1 VRPGWQTLEIDGRTF
16 VVRRFTGPI
25 GPALAVE
32 LTSDSEGGGALHLR
46 PWTLADH
53 LSALDR
59 HAFHD
64 GHGPRID
71 PEGLAAEILARTSD
85 PPLHPDTAAALAP
98 LALWWA
104 TGGDEA
110 DAALPVPMMPW
121 TSLARA
127 RALDACTDRDTGA
140 LRVGSYLSAMLRAST
155 NDAIDPHTLSG
166 AAAAATLDAV
176 TRINATTN
184 DLSEGPG
191 SEALAHTTLRLCRAL
206 GWTPGQVWS
215 APASEVDRLLAL
227 LDRIDRIDAPPP
239 PPPPGPQS
247 ARRSGLAAFPD
258 AVIIEVG
265 D

>member
-1 VRPGWQTLEIDGRTF
+1 VQLGWQTLEIDGRIF
-16 VVRRFTGPI
+16 VVRRFTGPT
-25 GPALAVE
+25 GPVLAVE
-32 LTSDSEGGGALHLR
+32 LAPDLAPEGALHLR

-59 HAFHD
+59 HAYHD

-71 PEGLAAEILARTSD
+71 PEGLAAEVLARTSD
-85 PPLHPDTAAALAP
+85 QPLHPDTVADLAP

-110 DAALPVPMMPW
+110 DAAHHVPMMPW

-140 LRVGSYLSAMLRAST
+140 LRVGSYLYAMLRAST
-155 NDAIDPHTLSG
+155 DDAIDPYTLSG

-176 TRINATTN
+176 TRTNAAAN
-184 DLSEGPG
+184 DLSDGPG
-191 SEALAHTTLRLCRAL
+191 SEALARATLRLCRAL

-215 APASEVDRLLAL
+215 APAGEIDRLLAL
-227 LDRIDRIDAPPP
+227 LDRIDAPPP
-239 PPPPGPQS
+239 PPPPRPQS
-247 ARRSGLAAFPD
+247 AQRSGLAAFPD